1 MSRFIADYQ
10 SGKPDDFI
18 KFVSEV
24 FFAKEGFRPVNYK
37 GETVWKKGVGF
48 LTAPSFISF
57 RYSQGNIHLE
67 AWIKSFGEHGLDGF
81 YGAVPKK
88 ALKNRVDALMSL
100 LSQDVPV
107 PEGGAAPQPDA
118 AAAPAAPVPVEVHN
132 PTGKA
137 TVALVTGHPRRAA
150 RLLHPAD
157 RRHPLGRRRL
167 ERRGRAQEHEQR
179 PRDGGLC
186 PRHHRRRG
194 LHPDVAAEHRPHRP
208 LI

>member
-1 MSRFIADYQ
+1 MSRLIADYQ

-18 KFVSEV
+18 KFVSED
-24 FFAKEGFRPVNYK
+24 FFAKEGFRQVNYK

-137 TVALVTGHPRRAA
+137 TVALVTGILGV
-150 RLLHPAD
+150 LLAFFI
-157 RRHPLGRRRL
+157 PLIGVILSAVAVSSGAVGRKSTNS
-167 ERRGRAQEHEQR
+167 GRATA
-179 PRDGGLC
+179 GYVLGIIGVVVSILMW
-186 PRHHRRRG
+186 
-194 LHPDVAAEHRPHRP
+194 LLNIV
-208 LI
+208 LTVL

>member
-10 SGKPDDFI
+10 SGKPDEFI
-18 KFVSEV
+18 KFVSED
-24 FFAKEGFRPVNYK
+24 FFAKEGFRQVNYK

-107 PEGGAAPQPDA
+107 PEGG
-118 AAAPAAPVPVEVHN
+118 
-132 PTGKA
+132 
-137 TVALVTGHPRRAA
+137 RRAA
-150 RLLHPAD
+150 AGRPPRLPRPPSPSRSTTPPA
-157 RRHPLGRRRL
+157 RRPS
-167 ERRGRAQEHEQR
+167 
-179 PRDGGLC
+179 PS
-186 PRHHRRRG
+186 
-194 LHPDVAAEHRPHRP
+194 
-208 LI
+208 